1 MLIAIRENGDIWMDR
16 RRIELR
22 DVRPQMERLH
32 IERPDDTVVIIAD
45 KESDAGVVAK
55 VMDEV
60 RLAGITIDVDC
71 GRSGRL
77 GENGGGYPHAR
88 IENPDRSHPR
98 RFVHDRR
105 CSGCSGAWSAR
116 RSTSA
121 TDPRRTRI
129 EFSRMRRDTEVAT
142 KRDEK
147 VERERPP
154 PTPETPRMAFSAGGI
169 DNNVAQLTPIVDAR
183 GAMSRMTMSAGSD
196 RDVIPL
202 VRINPDYPPRAL
214 SRGLEGWVQVQFTI
228 TPTGTVTD
236 AVVVNAEP
244 KNIFDDAAL
253 KAIARWRYNPKVEG
267 GVAVERVGVQ
277 TIIRFQLEQ

>member
-1 MLIAIRENGDIWMDR
+1 MLHAL
-16 RRIELR
+16 RI
-22 DVRPQMERLH
+22 P
-32 IERPDDTVVIIAD
+32 
-45 KESDAGVVAK
+45 VAA
-55 VMDEV
+55 
-60 RLAGITIDVDC
+60 LAGAAFT
-71 GRSGRL
+71 SGMFWL
-77 GENGGGYPHAR
+77 LWSLVETSFEAGERA
-88 IENPDRSHPR
+88 E
-98 RFVHDRR
+98 
-105 CSGCSGAWSAR
+105 AQ
-116 RSTSA
+116 
-121 TDPRRTRI
+121 RI

-169 DNNVAQLTPIVDAR
+169 ENNVAALAPVVDAR
-183 GAMSRMTMSAGSD
+183 GTMSRMSMSAGSD

-228 TPTGTVTD
+228 TATGTVKD
-236 AVVVNAEP
+236 PIVVNAEP

-253 KAIARWRYNPKVEG
+253 KAIARWRYNPKVEA